1 MKNLSDFLFVNNW
14 GIIPCLW
21 IERCNGIKMPFLP
34 KLTYK
39 LNIIPIKIQIGLF
52 IDTCKCIIKTVY
64 KVKRARVTN
73 ISLGKKRKSE
83 E

>member
-1 MKNLSDFLFVNNW
+1 
-14 GIIPCLW
+14 
-21 IERCNGIKMPFLP
+21 MPFLP